1 MPLHDWTDRENFDGF
16 HIYWMAETATRL
28 RHTVPAPYRVLLGTS
43 PRLALG
49 GTLHKPNV
57 G

>member
-16 HIYWMAETATRL
+16 HTYWMTETATRL

-49 GTLHKPNV
+49 GTLHKPDV